1 VLTRAAT
8 GAFGA
13 VWDDCVPTPVFP
25 TVGVM
30 IVPPTHSRRAKLTAA
45 RCCAALAALA
55 IPATGAGA
63 ADAAGSSF
71 GQAPAVKID
80 GGVVRGEAAPGGY
93 AFRGLPYAAAPTG
106 NLRWRPP
113 RPPAAW
119 HGVRDATQFAPSCPQ
134 APSPFLPPG
143 ALDEDCLYLNVS
155 TPTLHRRHR
164 GHRPV
169 LVWIHGGG
177 FTQDAG
183 RNYDGTRLAADG
195 TVVVAINYRLGMLGF
210 LAHPALASRPGGP
223 AGNYGLMDQQAALR
237 WVRRN
242 IGRFGG
248 DPHKVTIAGESAGGL
263 SVLAHLV
270 SRGSRGLFQR
280 AIVQSGAFALA
291 QTPLAD
297 AEAAGETFAAD
308 VGCRDQTARCLRELS
323 VDDLVVKFTGNVIP
337 GVIDGSVLTESIG
350 TALAGGRFARVPII
364 NGTNHDEERL
374 FVSIGRAVSG
384 GTNVPVP
391 GWPVS
396 AGNYQSDIGAVLGA
410 SPERVAAIVAEYP
423 LAAYASPPEA
433 FSALVSDANFVC
445 PALQLDRWTAH
456 GPTFTY
462 EFNDDDAPQRFV
474 PPGIVP
480 QVATH
485 GSELQYLFDLPKAP
499 VPGALNAEQQQLA
512 ATMRAAWA
520 SFAATGDPGSTS
532 NVAWPVFGGADRP
545 VLSLVTPRP
554 YIDRDLASR
563 HHCSFW
569 REDPVNP

>member
-1 VLTRAAT
+1 V
-8 GAFGA
+8 
-13 VWDDCVPTPVFP
+13 
-25 TVGVM
+25 
-30 IVPPTHSRRAKLTAA
+30 IVPPTRSWRAKLTAA

-55 IPATGAGA
+55 IPATGGGA
-63 ADAAGSSF
+63 ADAAASGV
-71 GQAPAVKID
+71 GTAPIVKIS
-80 GGVVRGEAAPGGY
+80 GGVVRGVAVPGGS

-106 NLRWRPP
+106 DLRWRPP
-113 RPPAAW
+113 RPPDAW

-143 ALDEDCLYLNVS
+143 ERDEDCLYLNVS
-155 TPTLHRRHR
+155 TPTLQSRRR
-164 GHRPV
+164 GDRPV

-183 RNYDGTRLAADG
+183 RNYDGTELAADG
-195 TVVVAINYRLGMLGF
+195 TVVVTINYRLGMLGF
-210 LAHPALASRPGGP
+210 LAHPALAPRPGGP

-237 WVRRN
+237 WVEGN
-242 IGRFGG
+242 IREFGG
-248 DPHKVTIAGESAGGL
+248 DPHNVTIAGQSAGGL

-291 QTPLAD
+291 QTSLAD

-308 VGCRDQTARCLRELS
+308 AGCPDQTARCLRKLP
-323 VDDLVVKFTGNVIP
+323 VDDLVDKFTGNVIP
-337 GVIDGSVLTESIG
+337 GVVDGSVLTESIG

-384 GTNVPVP
+384 GTNAPVP

-396 AGNYQSDIGAVLGA
+396 GANYEGDIGAVLGA

-433 FSALVSDANFVC
+433 FSALLSDANFVC
-445 PALQLDRWTAH
+445 PALQLDRWTSAH
-456 GPTFTY
+456 EPTFAY
-462 EFNDDDAPQRFV
+462 EFNDDGAPQRFV

-485 GSELQYLFDLPKAP
+485 GSEQQYLFDLPNAP
-499 VPGALNAEQQQLA
+499 VPGTLNAEQQQLA
-512 ATMRAAWA
+512 ATMRTAWA

-532 NVAWPVFGGADRP
+532 NVAWPSFGGADP
-545 VLSLVTPRP
+545 APALSLLTPVP
-554 YIDRDLASR
+554 SIDRDLALR
-563 HHCSFW
+563 HQCSFW
-569 REDPVNP
+569 DEDPVNP